1 MGRSISTGGQFE
13 TRFCLT
19 CTAEKCN
26 PQSDVTCPIRNGEMD
41 KIKDGLYKVKQG
53 FEVDDDIKKRL
64 KEMGYA

>member
-1 MGRSISTGGQFE
+1 
-13 TRFCLT
+13 
-19 CTAEKCN
+19 
-26 PQSDVTCPIRNGEMD
+26 MD